1 MFFDKEVFFFQLD
14 VSTKEEVFERMTTE
28 LLAKELVTVD
38 YLEGVKEREIV
49 FPTGLPTIPYG
60 VAIPHTDSER
70 VIEPQ
75 IGFASLKEPV
85 IFRVMGSETDTIDV
99 KIVFMLALKKADDQ
113 LDILQKL
120 IDLLQAEESVKC
132 LGECQNS
139 AEFKQII
146 HEIGLG

>member
-14 VSTKEEVFERMTTE
+14 VSTKEEVFEKMAAA

-38 YLEGVKEREIV
+38 YLEGVKEREVV
-49 FPTGLPTIPYG
+49 FPTGLPTLPYG
-60 VAIPHTDSER
+60 VAIPHTDGER
-70 VIEPQ
+70 VLEPQ
-75 IGFASLKEPV
+75 IGFASLKQPV
-85 IFRVMGSETDTIDV
+85 NFRVMGSETETIDV

-113 LDILQKL
+113 LEILQKL
-120 IDLLQAEESVKC
+120 IDLVQAEESVKR
-132 LGECQNS
+132 LGECHSS